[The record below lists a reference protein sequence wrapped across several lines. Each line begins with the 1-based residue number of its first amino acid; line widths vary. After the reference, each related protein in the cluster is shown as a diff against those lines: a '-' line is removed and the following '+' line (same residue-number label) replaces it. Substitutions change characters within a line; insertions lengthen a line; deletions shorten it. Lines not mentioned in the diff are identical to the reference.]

1 MGTRILNFFDG
12 FTSNTTPATL
22 GVTGSVAS
30 PTAITAA
37 GGITPS
43 GFSEEMMYIAGS
55 GGAIDITA
63 NPQIVAGTIDGQ
75 ILKLYGTSDVNTVT
89 LEDGNGLELRGSV
102 LLGAND
108 FIELQWNL
116 TSWAETSRNN

>member
-12 FTSNTTPATL
+12 FTSNTTPSTL
-22 GVTGSVAS
+22 DVTGSVAS

-43 GFSEEMMYIAGS
+43 GYSNELAYVES
-55 GGAIDITA
+55 DGGAVNITA
-63 NPQIVAGTIDGQ
+63 NPQIAAGTSSGETLTI
-75 ILKLYGTSDVNTVT
+75 YGTSDTDYII
-89 LEDGNGLELRGSV
+89 LEHGNGLVMNGSMAV
-102 LLGAND
+102 KKD
-108 FIELQWNL
+108 ETIKFIWNA

>member
-12 FTSNTTPATL
+12 FTSNTTPSTPD
-22 GVTGSVAS
+22 VTGSVAS